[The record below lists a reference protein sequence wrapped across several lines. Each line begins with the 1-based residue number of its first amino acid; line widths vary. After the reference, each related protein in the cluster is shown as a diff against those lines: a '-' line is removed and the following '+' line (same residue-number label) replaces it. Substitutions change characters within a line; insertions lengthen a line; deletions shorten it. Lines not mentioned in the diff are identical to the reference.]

1 MAVSMRRRPAAPLRS
16 AAMLGAVLAA
26 AGLSSCAD
34 SAGTPSSSVEG
45 SWGNTEDS
53 GMPSLVFES
62 GGRVNGT
69 DGCNALM
76 GRWDQKGSA
85 VELKDMTS
93 TLVGCIGVDTWLSD
107 AATAEVDGESLALFN
122 NDGDPIGT
130 LQR

>member
-1 MAVSMRRRPAAPLRS
+1 
-16 AAMLGAVLAA
+16 
-26 AGLSSCAD
+26 
-34 SAGTPSSSVEG
+34 
-45 SWGNTEDS
+45 
-53 GMPSLVFES
+53 MPSLVFES